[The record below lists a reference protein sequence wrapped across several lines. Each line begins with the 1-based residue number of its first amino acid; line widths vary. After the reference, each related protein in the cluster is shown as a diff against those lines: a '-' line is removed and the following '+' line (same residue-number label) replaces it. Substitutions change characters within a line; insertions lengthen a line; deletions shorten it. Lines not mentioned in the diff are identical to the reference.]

1 MPTRS
6 HSDPFSIIDTTKMV
20 EKLPKTTK
28 FMTAMDLVDAD
39 TTAHTTFE
47 MDVVTH
53 SYQLLAS
60 SSFTA
65 PKPNLGKGYEAEK
78 KSMGFH
84 YFLSQDTVTKADY
97 MGKVVPGTV
106 DTEEAKANVARRKMA
121 QQKLAWE
128 QTKEYMI
135 LQAAQGSCITPDGK
149 VLADMF
155 ALLNVT
161 RPIFYMDLD
170 GANFDIGTMCRQY
183 RKFYAQNLTN
193 GATAPAVLPMVVT
206 DEVFE
211 KIVTHPTTTA
221 RYYNSESNVSY
232 QQARDKYTEFGAT
245 SYFET
250 NGVAFITYD
259 HTFVLPDG
267 TTESTIRQG
276 DGFSVPKAN
285 GSKLMN
291 VMYGPSRSMNSTGGR
306 EFHST
311 QKIDPWGI
319 EDELIMESNITVWNS
334 VPTTSILIEAGP
346 KP

>member
-170 GANFDIGTMCRQY
+170 SANFDIGTMCRQY

-211 KIVTHPTTTA
+211 KIA
-221 RYYNSESNVSY
+221 
-232 QQARDKYTEFGAT
+232 
-245 SYFET
+245 
-250 NGVAFITYD
+250 YD

-276 DGFSVPKAN
+276 DGFSIPKAN

-291 VMYGPSRSMNSTGGR
+291 AMYGPSRSMNSTGGR